1 LELYN
6 NYLKTDDLQFG
17 FKKQLG
23 CPSAIF
29 VLRQIVEYYNERG
42 SNVYIASLDASKAF
56 DRVNHFKLFSA
67 MLKRGLPTSVV
78 DLMANW
84 YLKLSIVVRWNGFN
98 SGVLRVLS
106 GVRQGGVLSP
116 SLFNIYVDSIIC
128 RLRKSSLGCH
138 FFKCYVG
145 CIMYADDILLLS
157 ASLIELQCM
166 LDTCGSEGSLL
177 GISFNA
183 KKSHCL
189 VIGPKCRSGLATMSI
204 NGLSLSWVE
213 KISYLGLVLTGGKRF
228 IVDFAAERRSFF
240 SAVNCILSKSHFTSD
255 MVKLFL
261 CEVHCLPIIM
271 YSLESL
277 SLLNAQLRDLN
288 SWWNSVYRK
297 IFSYNKWESVSEL
310 IFMLDRLD
318 LITLYRVRKAK
329 FISSLHCSPNSV
341 LRYFYHF
348 YAYSAECRRF
358 YGEHNLYLD
367 MTYGQ
372 IKKTLTAKFRSRFD
386 SVLV

>member
-1 LELYN
+1 
-6 NYLKTDDLQFG
+6 
-17 FKKQLG
+17 
-23 CPSAIF
+23 
-29 VLRQIVEYYNERG
+29 
-42 SNVYIASLDASKAF
+42 
-56 DRVNHFKLFSA
+56 
-67 MLKRGLPTSVV
+67 
-78 DLMANW
+78 
-84 YLKLSIVVRWNGFN
+84 
-98 SGVLRVLS
+98 
-106 GVRQGGVLSP
+106 
-116 SLFNIYVDSIIC
+116 
-128 RLRKSSLGCH
+128 
-138 FFKCYVG
+138 
-145 CIMYADDILLLS
+145 
-157 ASLIELQCM
+157 
-166 LDTCGSEGSLL
+166 
-177 GISFNA
+177 
-183 KKSHCL
+183 
-189 VIGPKCRSGLATMSI
+189 MSI

-213 KISYLGLVLTGGKRF
+213 KISYL
-228 IVDFAAERRSFF
+228 D
-240 SAVNCILSKSHFTSD
+240 
-255 MVKLFL
+255 
-261 CEVHCLPIIM
+261 
-271 YSLESL
+271 SLESL

-372 IKKTLTAKFRSRFD
+372 IKETLTAKFRSRFD